1 MFTELSYQPPKLLI
15 SDFVIVVTHAPIGY
29 THGSMAQPQNI
40 APAPAEWAWD
50 ARRMAQLGVLTFAR
64 FIQNTI
70 LRIVYPFAPAFAR
83 GLGVPVE
90 TIYFL
95 VALRNL
101 IGLFSP
107 LFAPLPERY
116 GRRVVMS
123 AGMLV
128 FGAAALLAAGVPA
141 VWTLGIALVVTGAIK
156 VIYDPAMQSYL
167 GDVVPY
173 AQRGKALSVTEFA
186 WSGAFLIGAPLSGW
200 LIGRQG
206 WPAPFL
212 WFGLAALAVAPLLW
226 RVLPSAGKGG
236 RRTVSIAYTA
246 QMLRRHPII
255 WAAALYMMLT
265 LVAQETLFIVYG
277 DWMESTFNLTLTGL
291 GFATTLIGLAEAGG
305 EATAGWSVDRFGKRP
320 VVILCGLLNALIFF
334 IIPLSTGSFAGAM
347 AAMIALF
354 FTFEI
359 AVVGAIP
366 LLTELV
372 PSARVAVMSM
382 ALGAMAAGRT
392 IGSLIGPFVWDRAGV
407 VGNSTVSAV
416 MMLLA
421 VLVLARWLH
430 EGKEE
435 TP

>member
-1 MFTELSYQPPKLLI
+1 
-15 SDFVIVVTHAPIGY
+15 
-29 THGSMAQPQNI
+29 MAQPQQN
-40 APAPAEWAWD
+40 APAPTAWAWD
-50 ARRMAQLGVLTFAR
+50 ARRLAQLGVLTFAR
-64 FIQNTI
+64 FLQNTL

-90 TIYFL
+90 TIYL
-95 VALRNL
+95 IVSIRNL
-101 IGLFSP
+101 LGLFSP

-123 AGMLV
+123 TTLV
-128 FGAAALLAAGVPA
+128 LFGVVSLLAAGIPA
-141 VWTLGIALVVTGAIK
+141 VWTLGIAIIVAGVLK

-167 GDVVPY
+167 GDAVPY
-173 AQRGKALSVTEFA
+173 HQRGKALSVTEFA
-186 WSGAFLIGAPLSGW
+186 WSGAFLIGAPMTGW
-200 LIGRQG
+200 LIANQG

-212 WFGLAALAVAPLLW
+212 WLGVGGLAAAVMLW
-226 RVLPSAGKGG
+226 RVLPPARKGQRRVVGAG
-236 RRTVSIAYTA
+236 YTW
-246 QMLRRHPII
+246 QMLRKHPVI

-277 DWMESTFNLTLTGL
+277 DWMESTFNLSLTGL
-291 GFATTLIGLAEAGG
+291 GLATTLIGLAEMGG

-320 VVILCGLLNALIFF
+320 VVILCGLLNVVTFVLIPF
-334 IIPLSTGSFAGAM
+334 STGSLVTAM
-347 AAMIALF
+347 AVMIALF

-372 PSARVAVMSM
+372 PSERAVVMSM

-392 IGSLIGPFVWDRAGV
+392 VGSLIGPVVWERAGV
-407 VGNSTVSAV
+407 AGNATISAI

-421 VLVLARWLH
+421 VFVLARWVR

-435 TP
+435 IHERNS

>member
-1 MFTELSYQPPKLLI
+1 
-15 SDFVIVVTHAPIGY
+15 
-29 THGSMAQPQNI
+29 MA
-40 APAPAEWAWD
+40 WAWD
-50 ARRMAQLGVLTFAR
+50 ARRVVQLGVLTFAR
-64 FIQNTI
+64 FLQNTL

-90 TIYFL
+90 TIYL
-95 VALRNL
+95 IVSLRNL
-101 IGLFSP
+101 LGLLSP

-123 AGMLV
+123 VALVV
-128 FGAAALLAAGVPA
+128 FGVVSLLVVGVPA
-141 VWTLGIALVVTGAIK
+141 IWTLGIAIVVAGVLK

-167 GDVVPY
+167 GDAVPY
-173 AQRGKALSVTEFA
+173 HQRGKALSVTEFA
-186 WSGAFLIGAPLSGW
+186 WSGAFLLGAPLTGW
-200 LIGRQG
+200 LIANQG

-212 WFGLAALAVAPLLW
+212 WLGIGGLLAAMLLW
-226 RVLPSAGKGG
+226 RVLPAARKGG
-236 RRTVSIAYTA
+236 KPRSVGPGFTLQT
-246 QMLRRHPII
+246 LRRYPVI

-277 DWMESTFNLTLTGL
+277 DWMESTFNLSLTSLGL
-291 GFATTLIGLAEAGG
+291 ATTLIGLAEMGG

-320 VVILCGLLNALIFF
+320 VVILCGLLNAAVF
-334 IIPLSTGSFAGAM
+334 IMIPFSTSSLLTAM
-347 AAMIALF
+347 GVMIALF

-372 PSARVAVMSM
+372 PSARAVVMSM
-382 ALGAMAAGRT
+382 SLAAMAAGRT
-392 IGSLIGPFVWDRAGV
+392 IGSLIGPVVWDRAGV
-407 VGNSTVSAV
+407 AGNSAISAL

-421 VLVLARWLH
+421 VFVLARWVR

-435 TP
+435 SDE